1 MHEFAY
7 DLHIHYCLSPC
18 GDEDMTPAN
27 IAGMAALKGLD
38 VIALTDHNS
47 CKNCPAI
54 MKAAQEY
61 GISVIPGME
70 LTTMEEVHVLCLFP
84 ELSRA
89 LDFDA
94 YVYER
99 LLPFPN
105 REDLF
110 GRQIIYNENDEPA
123 GKVEYLLISSTQITF
138 SAAQDIVEQFGGVMI
153 PAHIDKNSNSL
164 LHNLGFIP
172 SDSHFTC
179 AEVANLDDLER
190 LKEENPYLNG
200 CKIIHD
206 SDAHYLEHI
215 HEREQ
220 FLTAASA
227 KPADVLEALTGKSL
241 TSGVGV
247 I

>member
-1 MHEFAY
+1 MPEFAY
-7 DLHIHYCLSPC
+7 DLHIHSCLSPC

-27 IAGMAALKGLD
+27 IDGMAALKGLD

-89 LDFDA
+89 MDFDA

-110 GRQIIYNENDEPA
+110 GRQIYMDDMDGILGEESRLLA
-123 GKVEYLLISSTQITF
+123 GCADISVDHVCALVS
-138 SAAQDIVEQFGGVMI
+138 SFGGLAY
-153 PAHIDKNSNSL
+153 PAHIDRPSFSL
-164 LHNLGFIP
+164 IATLGFWNP
-172 SDSHFTC
+172 DLGFPL
-179 AEVANLDDLER
+179 AELSRHCPPGFLQRPDLHGLR
-190 LKEENPYLNG
+190 FITG
-200 CKIIHD
+200 
-206 SDAHYLEHI
+206 SDAHYLEDI
-215 HEREQ
+215 S
-220 FLTAASA
+220 AA
-227 KPADVLEALTGKSL
+227 PRALGEGSCL
-241 TSGVGV
+241 QRLIRGL
-247 I
+247 

>member
-1 MHEFAY
+1 MPEFAY
-7 DLHIHYCLSPC
+7 DLHIHSCLSPC

-27 IAGMAALKGLD
+27 IVGMAALKGLD

-54 MKAAQEY
+54 KKAAQEY

-89 LDFDA
+89 MDFDA

-153 PAHIDKNSNSL
+153 PAHRQEFQQPAAQSGVHSL
-164 LHNLGFIP
+164 GQSF
-172 SDSHFTC
+172 
-179 AEVANLDDLER
+179 
-190 LKEENPYLNG
+190 YLCRG
-200 CKIIHD
+200 GQSGRSGAI
-206 SDAHYLEHI
+206 EG
-215 HEREQ
+215 
-220 FLTAASA
+220 
-227 KPADVLEALTGKSL
+227 GKSL
-241 TSGVGV
+241 SERL
-247 I
+247 